1 MAVEDTKYT
10 CVAAIFGVTG
20 LVGKELARM
29 LLATRKWKVYGIA
42 RRPDNIETVRQRPGY
57 HFISCDLLSP
67 LETQSKLPSLLEDTT
82 HIFWVTWAS
91 QFTLDSSECYEQ
103 NKAMMANVL
112 NAVLPKA
119 KALKHV
125 SLQTGTKHYVSLQGS
140 FLGKEVGDYDEKSPR
155 VTTGYNFYY
164 ALEDLLQDRLPCH
177 KVAWTIHRPR
187 LIMGCSR
194 TTLYNFVGSIC
205 VYGTICKYLK
215 LPFLFGGTKGC
226 WEEMCVDA
234 SDARLVAE
242 QHVWAA
248 TSDDPAMQR
257 AESGQAFNAVN
268 GEPYSWKEIWP
279 AIGAKLGVGGQEKC
293 TFSGDL
299 MFSSAMADKGGVW
312 KEIVVKEGLVHTE
325 MEELANWDF
334 LDILFRC
341 PMKML
346 ASRQKADLMG
356 FKTRYHV
363 LDSILYW
370 IDVMRAEK
378 FIP

>member
-1 MAVEDTKYT
+1 MAVEDIKYT

-42 RRPDNIETVRQRPGY
+42 RRPENIETVRQRPGY

-125 SLQTGTKHYVSLQGS
+125 SLQTGTKHYISLQGS
-140 FLGKEVGDYDEKSPR
+140 SLGKEVGYYDEKSP
-155 VTTGYNFYY
+155 
-164 ALEDLLQDRLPCH
+164 
-177 KVAWTIHRPR
+177 
-187 LIMGCSR
+187 
-194 TTLYNFVGSIC
+194 SIC

-257 AESGQAFNAVN
+257 PESGQAFNAVN

-279 AIGAKLGVGGQEKC
+279 AIGAKLGVGGLEKC

-312 KEIVVKEGLVHTE
+312 KEIVVKEELVHTE